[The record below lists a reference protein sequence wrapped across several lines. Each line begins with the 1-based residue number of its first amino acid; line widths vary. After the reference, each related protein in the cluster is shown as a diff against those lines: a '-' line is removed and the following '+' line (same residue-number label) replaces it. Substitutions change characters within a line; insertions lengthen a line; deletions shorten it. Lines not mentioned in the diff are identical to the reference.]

1 MNLSSNRL
9 ADYVYNKASWALM
22 ICLAVDIVSQAAAA
36 EICIACFNNTIGR
49 EQLGLQLLQ
58 SRPILEQQNI
68 RGNL

>member
-36 EICIACFNNTIGR
+36 EICIAFLITL
-49 EQLGLQLLQ
+49 LGE
-58 SRPILEQQNI
+58 SSWTSNYYKADPF
-68 RGNL
+68 